1 MIKAVVFD
9 LDGLLVDSEPVWFEA
24 IKDFLKQ
31 FNIEWTEE
39 DQIKQMGARTD
50 VWADNTFKKIDGRV
64 SHEKIISEILG
75 RMISFYESGEIKI
88 MPSANEALKYCSK
101 NYIVGL
107 ASGSPIRLINAALNG
122 ADWTQYF
129 REVVSSDEVINGKP
143 APDSYLEIYKRLNIR
158 PEETVVIEDSG
169 GGIMAGYLSGAK
181 VIAIPNPGM
190 LPSSDILSKATIQLE
205 TLHNVPLVMENLKKE

>member
-1 MIKAVVFD
+1 MIRAVVFD

-24 IKDFLKQ
+24 IKDFLNR
-31 FNIEWTEE
+31 FNIEWTDE

-64 SHEKIISEILG
+64 SHEKIIHEILG

-88 MPSANEALKYCSK
+88 MPGANEALKYCSE

-107 ASGSPIRLINAALNG
+107 ASGSPLRIINAALKG
-122 ADWTQYF
+122 AGWSQYF
-129 REVVSSDEVINGKP
+129 REVVSSDEVENGKP

-158 PEETVVIEDSG
+158 PEETVVLEDSTS
-169 GGIMAGYLSGAK
+169 GIMAGVNSGAK
-181 VIAIPNPGM
+181 VIAIPDPKL
-190 LPSSDILSKATIQLE
+190 LPSADILSKATFQLE
-205 TLHNVPLVMENLKKE
+205 SLHGVPMVLENLK